1 MNKYPLERFKKV
13 VKDTD
18 KVYSMVRLNEMIAVS
33 ADIDKETLIS
43 ALDTLENNCFFYANF
58 QKDVDGI
65 KHLEII
71 RQG

>member
-13 VKDTD
+13 VKDAD
-18 KVYSMVRLNEMIAVS
+18 EVYSMVRLNEMIAIRS
-33 ADIDKETLIS
+33 DIDKESLIA
-43 ALDTLENNCFFYANF
+43 ALDDIKINCFFYANF
-58 QKDVDGI
+58 QKDVDGT

>member
-1 MNKYPLERFKKV
+1 VNKYPLERFKKV
-13 VKDTD
+13 VKDAD

-33 ADIDKETLIS
+33 ADIDKEALIS

-58 QKDVDGI
+58 QKDVDGT